1 MNTLSGLPLADA
13 HGRSV
18 SYLRLSVTDRC
29 NLRCVYCDNQ
39 MSNRLSHFDVL
50 RYEEMLDLMG
60 LARGLGIGKVRLTGG
75 EPFARKD
82 FMEFLERARTRYPDL
97 RLRITT
103 NGTMLAPFAP
113 RLAAAGVDRVNIS
126 LDTLDPATF
135 ARVTGR
141 DLYHAVRRAIDA
153 CLEAGLGVKI
163 NAVAMRGVN
172 DQELPGF
179 LALARE
185 LPVDVRFIEYMP
197 MGGSEW
203 HAEQVWRASDILAEA
218 QALARITLLPRDA
231 GDAGPAQ
238 MYAIEGGKG
247 RLGLITPLS
256 NHFCASCNR
265 LRITSGGVLR
275 TCLFSDKVYRLR
287 PALRH
292 PKLGLPAVER
302 ILRLALRNKPV
313 GADLLAAR
321 RSGQGVSHT
330 AMSSIG
336 G

>member
-1 MNTLSGLPLADA
+1 MTDAPTLRLADDK
-13 HGRSV
+13 GRSI

-29 NLRCVYCDNQ
+29 NLRCLYCDGQ
-39 MSNRLSHFDVL
+39 MSQRLTHHDVL
-50 RYEEMLDLMG
+50 RYEELLDLMG

-82 FMEFLERARTRYPDL
+82 FMEFLERARERFPDVSL
-97 RLRITT
+97 RLTT
-103 NGTMLAPFAP
+103 NGTLVAPYAA

-126 LDTLDPATF
+126 LDTLDAATF
-135 ARVTGR
+135 TRVTGQ
-141 DLYHAVRRAIDA
+141 DLYPQVRRAIDA
-153 CLEAGLGVKI
+153 CIEAGIRVKI

-172 DQELPGF
+172 DHELPGF

-185 LPVDVRFIEYMP
+185 LPVDIRFIEYMP
-197 MGGSEW
+197 MGGAEW
-203 HAEQVWRASDILAEA
+203 HAEQVWRASEILEEA
-218 QALARITLLPRDA
+218 QVLVKLSPLARDA
-231 GDAGPAQ
+231 EDAGPAQ

-256 NHFCASCNR
+256 NHFCGSCNR

-275 TCLFSDKVYRLR
+275 TCLFSDRVYRLR

-302 ILRLALRNKPV
+302 IVRLALRKKPV

-321 RSGQGVSHT
+321 RTGEGVSAT
-330 AMSSIG
+330 SMS
-336 G
+336 

>member
-1 MNTLSGLPLADA
+1 MTDAPTLRLADDK
-13 HGRSV
+13 GRQV

-29 NLRCVYCDNQ
+29 NLRCLYCDGQ
-39 MSNRLSHFDVL
+39 MSQRLTHHDVL
-50 RYEEMLDLMG
+50 RYEELLDLMG

-82 FMEFLERARTRYPDL
+82 FMEFLERARERFPEVSL
-97 RLRITT
+97 RLTT
-103 NGTMLAPFAP
+103 NGTLVAPYAA

-126 LDTLDPATF
+126 LDTLDAATF
-135 ARVTGR
+135 ARVTGQ
-141 DLYHAVRRAIDA
+141 DLYPQVRRAIDA
-153 CLEAGLGVKI
+153 CIEAGIRVKI

-172 DQELPGF
+172 DHELPGF
-179 LALARE
+179 LALARD
-185 LPVDVRFIEYMP
+185 LPVDIRFIEYMP
-197 MGGSEW
+197 MGGAEW
-203 HAEQVWRASDILAEA
+203 HAEQVWRASEILEEA
-218 QALARITLLPRDA
+218 QVLVKLSPLARDA
-231 GDAGPAQ
+231 EDAGPAQ

-256 NHFCASCNR
+256 NHFCGSCNR

-275 TCLFSDKVYRLR
+275 TCLFSDRVYRLR

-302 ILRLALRNKPV
+302 ILRLALRKKPV
-313 GADLLAAR
+313 GAELLAAR
-321 RSGQGVSHT
+321 RAGEGVSAT
-330 AMSSIG
+330 SMSSIG